1 MKTIIL
7 TSTLLLLS
15 TTMTTALAV
24 CPAIGQV
31 MGVATTQGNTTVRFK
46 GLTSP
51 GQTVTVSGLTLT
63 ALKKLDASQIATAF
77 SSQQNGVQ
85 PTLISN
91 LDYTF
96 GTTTLSGWK
105 AALAAGINL
114 TFNPASPNTT
124 PLEVS
129 SNTAGLAPSITTV
142 ATPLNNGVALNILL
156 SGNTVCVG
164 STGNWQAQEYH
175 KTPSGATDNLIDFH
189 HGNTSTTDPIAPVG
203 SWSINSIN
211 NTVSYTYHG
220 GSSYTNTVY
229 DNGNGSYTFC
239 DTNGNTTIVSAIKA
253 GQVGC

>member
-31 MGVATTQGNTTVRFK
+31 MGLTTTPGKTTVRFK

-63 ALKKLDASQIATAF
+63 ALNKLDASQIARAF
-77 SSQQNGVQ
+77 SGQQNGVQ
-85 PTLISN
+85 PGPP
-91 LDYTF
+91 F
-96 GTTTLSGWK
+96 GTSSLSGWQSTSVSSDK
-105 AALAAGINL
+105 V

-129 SNTAGLAPSITTV
+129 SNTAGLAPSIITV